1 MANYVNKDI
10 LCQAYIH
17 IEPTN
22 MTEAALSEFNKT
34 ISIFIEQRGKFFI
47 NKDVDTAVELKDG
60 SLKVYAT
67 VLGSIYAVISAYGS
81 FRSGVDYLSSDI
93 KRLSDTV
100 VSECLF
106 QSKCRHDDVI
116 HLEARVGVIGQ
127 LKNITDEIKVINT
140 VMQSKPLDQV
150 IARLDRLESEISR
163 MEKNLHAPND
173 IPYVRQNLLEMIEEL
188 IPAIPHKVPK
198 HPFSSETREQYLIS
212 RRRLTSRL
220 KSPTV

>member
-10 LCQAYIH
+10 LCQAYVH

-22 MTEAALSEFNKT
+22 MSEAALAEFNKT

-60 SLKVYAT
+60 SLKVYVT
-67 VLGSIYAVISAYGS
+67 VLGSIYAVVSAYGS
-81 FRSGVDYLSSDI
+81 FRAGVDYLSSDI

-127 LKNITDEIKVINT
+127 LKNISDEIIAINT
-140 VMQSKPLDQV
+140 IMQSKPLDQV
-150 IARLDRLESEISR
+150 IARLDRLESEILR

-173 IPYVRQNLLEMIEEL
+173 IPYVRQSLLEMIEEL
-188 IPAIPHKVPK
+188 IPEIPHKVPK
-198 HPFSSETREQYLIS
+198 HPFTKETRELYLTS
-212 RRRLTSRL
+212 RRRLASRL
-220 KSPTV
+220 RNPNA

>member
-10 LCQAYIH
+10 LCQAYVH
-17 IEPTN
+17 VEPN
-22 MTEAALSEFNKT
+22 DMNRVALDKFNT
-34 ISIFIEQRGKFFI
+34 VISQFIDERGKFFI
-47 NKDVDTAVELKDG
+47 NKDVDTSVELKDG
-60 SLKVYAT
+60 SLKVYVT

-93 KRLSDTV
+93 KRLSETV

-127 LKNITDEIKVINT
+127 LKNISDEIKTINT
-140 VMQSKPLDQV
+140 LIQSKPLDQ
-150 IARLDRLESEISR
+150 IILKLDKLATDINR

-173 IPYVRQNLLEMIEEL
+173 IPYVRESLLEMVNDL
-188 IPAIPHKVPK
+188 IPTIPPRVPK
-198 HPFSSETREQYLIS
+198 HPFTAESKDLYLSS
-212 RRRLTSRL
+212 RRRLTSNL
-220 KSPTV
+220 KRANS